1 MGLRNGPNYV
11 LMVYSRNRKQK
22 GEIGPLKSGGGI
34 GRENN
39 IVTRKE
45 NWANS
50 EDPVAS
56 KENGSPILK
65 VGMGL
70 KRWPRGTEITEKR
83 MLVIQCNRFRIL
95 FQVRP

>member
-1 MGLRNGPNYV
+1 MGLRNGPNSV

-56 KENGSPILK
+56 KENGSPILMK
-65 VGMGL
+65 GGSGL
-70 KRWPRGTEITEKR
+70 K
-83 MLVIQCNRFRIL
+83 
-95 FQVRP
+95 